1 MAKILEKDNIRDKV
15 AHNTED
21 GGLVIETAQDVS
33 QIIEQNKKE
42 YNATNGRWGEDVF
55 DNKIASIPLTVID
68 DLNKAGIMR
77 GFAVLDQKKFR
88 AWLNN
93 PDNRFFRTRQGKV

>member
-42 YNATNGRWGEDVF
+42 YNATTGKWGGDIF
-55 DNKIASIPLTVID
+55 DNKIASIPLTV
-68 DLNKAGIMR
+68 
-77 GFAVLDQKKFR
+77 
-88 AWLNN
+88 
-93 PDNRFFRTRQGKV
+93 

>member
-1 MAKILEKDNIRDKV
+1 MAKLLEKDNIREKV
-15 AHNTED
+15 AHNTDNGEI
-21 GGLVIETAQDVS
+21 VIATEQDVS
-33 QIIEQNKKE
+33 NIIEQNKKE

-68 DLNKAGIMR
+68 DLNKLNIMR
-77 GFAVLDQKKFR
+77 GFHVIDQKKFR